1 MAESEPAAEAS
12 SSSIPDY
19 EYVNV
24 NTTAFHIGSFRE
36 EWLKRLKPEQISFQ
50 QKDQDTFEANFA
62 AEMGLE
68 EETMAELRSVCSVDS
83 LRCYSED
90 QQPDPEVLPSEP
102 TLKTLI
108 YRKKKQRRSSSYRG
122 GQNRHELYAGELDRQ
137 TIGRAPESEADMVP
151 EGELILSINIYF
163 PVNFDKFNYMRPHV
177 TLLMRGSQ
185 TLAELRD
192 AIFCVS
198 DLQVCGEFS
207 NTPDLAPDFICK
219 DLFRSAFFFFEGVFY
234 DDMRH
239 PDCQDIS

>member
-1 MAESEPAAEAS
+1 KPRGLHGGGTSEPAAEAS

-102 TLKTLI
+102 TLKTL
-108 YRKKKQRRSSSYRG
+108 
-122 GQNRHELYAGELDRQ
+122 
-137 TIGRAPESEADMVP
+137 M
-151 EGELILSINIYF
+151 
-163 PVNFDKFNYMRPHV
+163 
-177 TLLMRGSQ
+177 
-185 TLAELRD
+185 
-192 AIFCVS
+192 
-198 DLQVCGEFS
+198 
-207 NTPDLAPDFICK
+207 
-219 DLFRSAFFFFEGVFY
+219 
-234 DDMRH
+234 
-239 PDCQDIS
+239 